1 MIHSF
6 QTIEKIPKP
15 QQPKFWKR
23 WVVSMLAVYPALILL
38 VVVTR
43 PFTEGMP
50 AAASLFIV
58 ALLLTGLNTGL
69 ILPFLNRCL
78 ASWLAAR

>member
-58 ALLLTGLNTGL
+58 ALLLTGLVG
-69 ILPFLNRCL
+69 ILGMG
-78 ASWLAAR
+78 WLRRKKEDTT